1 MHSLDANTDTAT
13 INGHCERQKKVECNI
28 CIRTA
33 GQVSRI
39 PVANGDNGWGLFTSA
54 TVDGP
59 VLRSFSFRHSITSK
73 RSAWRS
79 NYLANLAFPP
89 GSESR
94 IPVKQTFLAPV
105 LEYTCLPS
113 NVLLCNLQSRQSFRQ
128 VLQDLLQHKL
138 PRLGLTK

>member
-94 IPVKQTFLAPV
+94 IPVKQTFLAPFWNTRACH
-105 LEYTCLPS
+105 LTCCYAIYSPD
-113 NVLLCNLQSRQSFRQ
+113 NLFGKCYKIFCSTSY
-128 VLQDLLQHKL
+128 
-138 PRLGLTK
+138 LG